1 MVVHPHA
8 QVNYKYVRMLLYYCT
23 IYLLLRHFARL
34 FLLQLPSSPRLS
46 ACAHFPPFASCAGL
60 DYSCLAFSLSCVGL
74 SSLCITE
81 TKTKQWAADLEKL
94 CLETADERTC
104 LEATAYSAWMSGNL
118 LLEREAWRE
127 ALDRYSTAHRICQEL
142 GKVRLTAFVDV
153 KIVSVA

>member
-1 MVVHPHA
+1 MLRS
-8 QVNYKYVRMLLYYCT
+8 NYKVRANVVVLL
-23 IYLLLRHFARL
+23 IAINLLLGPFARL
-34 FLLQLPSSPRLS
+34 FVLQLPSSPRLS
-46 ACAHFPPFASCAGL
+46 ACAHVPPFASCASL
-60 DYSCLAFSLSCVGL
+60 DRSCLVLLLSCVGL
-74 SSLCITE
+74 SSLCITK

-142 GKVRLTAFVDV
+142 GKVRLPAFVDV
-153 KIVSVA
+153 NVVSVA